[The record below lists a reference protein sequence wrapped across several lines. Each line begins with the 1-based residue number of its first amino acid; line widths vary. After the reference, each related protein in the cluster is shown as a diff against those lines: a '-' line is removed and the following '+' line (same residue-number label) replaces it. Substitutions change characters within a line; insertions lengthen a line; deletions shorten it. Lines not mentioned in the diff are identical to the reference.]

1 MSEPSYPLAEAA
13 FVSRRNLGDGDYPH
27 TKKNQ
32 TTNDEVELDEMG
44 FLVPRTSWQNSSQI
58 VANGSS
64 GACVRFPHVVNESE
78 ER

>member
-13 FVSRRNLGDGDYPH
+13 FVSRRNPGDSDGTH

-32 TTNDEVELDEMG
+32 TSNDEVELDEMG
-44 FLVPRTSWQNSSQI
+44 FLVPRTNWQNSSQI

-64 GACVRFPHVVNESE
+64 CACVRFPHVVNDG
-78 ER
+78 